1 MRGGRVVNKIY
12 FGGGSFLTL
21 VWSTQRSPSERMRC
35 QYKFFLLAIHHDNSV
50 KIKHIK
56 KEILDQMWLTLCI
69 LFQSFHLFRFLA
81 WIAKKYHQHLVFKV
95 YYENQQMSGL
105 ILICQERGRET
116 EERERQGESNFVFV
130 IVKNTQQ
137 TQENLLII
145 LVAIFPRRQQFAN
158 FYCFLYP
165 LGYDL

>member
-1 MRGGRVVNKIY
+1 
-12 FGGGSFLTL
+12 
-21 VWSTQRSPSERMRC
+21 MRC

-116 EERERQGESNFVFV
+116 ERKIQGESNFVFV

>member
-56 KEILDQMWLTLCI
+56 KEILDQMWLTICI

-116 EERERQGESNFVFV
+116 ERKIQGESNFVFV